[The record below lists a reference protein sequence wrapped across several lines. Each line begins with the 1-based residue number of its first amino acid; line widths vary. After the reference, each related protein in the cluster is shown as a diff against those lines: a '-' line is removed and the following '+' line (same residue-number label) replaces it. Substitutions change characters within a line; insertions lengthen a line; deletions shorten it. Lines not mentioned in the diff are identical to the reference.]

1 MATAANIQEAIDDV
15 VLNVH
20 FPNSVTPYNDW
31 MVNMFTPAGFDALAV
46 GSAQFWDAASLD
58 ERTVFDWIIPSL
70 ITQRKI
76 KDRCRCQGSLCGTGC
91 NDCISHHS
99 GPRRHGSRGLQ
110 RGILAMK
117 QVATRKPIAFGQ
129 MLEGPYILQVRKR
142 LPWGLIIVGLAAV
155 GFAFNTI

>member
-76 KDRCRCQGSLCGTGC
+76 
-91 NDCISHHS
+91 N
-99 GPRRHGSRGLQ
+99 
-110 RGILAMK
+110 
-117 QVATRKPIAFGQ
+117 
-129 MLEGPYILQVRKR
+129 
-142 LPWGLIIVGLAAV
+142 AV
-155 GFAFNTI
+155 GDSMLTRNQEIDVVVRVLFAVQAATIASRITQDQEDTVVAAYNAAF